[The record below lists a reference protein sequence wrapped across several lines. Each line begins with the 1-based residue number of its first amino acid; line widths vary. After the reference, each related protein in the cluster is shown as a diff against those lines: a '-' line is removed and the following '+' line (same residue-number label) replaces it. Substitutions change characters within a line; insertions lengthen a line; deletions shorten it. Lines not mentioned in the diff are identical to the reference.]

1 MLKATVTTINT
12 AARGIEIGS
21 FAAIAVVGAL
31 LVWSK
36 AGEFV
41 ACLSGTPGSDEAIV
55 LRTHAA
61 SGRKNDLQKFAAV
74 VLAAGIRP
82 CSGAIILLVFTLS
95 QGLFAA
101 GVLGTVAMAI
111 GTFITTGML
120 ASLAVFARASAQ
132 KFAKLH
138 GPMGA
143 RLLALFELLAAAFV
157 LTLGIVL
164 LTGAWSIAWPA

>member
-1 MLKATVTTINT
+1 
-12 AARGIEIGS
+12 
-21 FAAIAVVGAL
+21 
-31 LVWSK
+31 
-36 AGEFV
+36 
-41 ACLSGTPGSDEAIV
+41 
-55 LRTHAA
+55 
-61 SGRKNDLQKFAAV
+61 

-111 GTFITTGML
+111 GTFITTGTL